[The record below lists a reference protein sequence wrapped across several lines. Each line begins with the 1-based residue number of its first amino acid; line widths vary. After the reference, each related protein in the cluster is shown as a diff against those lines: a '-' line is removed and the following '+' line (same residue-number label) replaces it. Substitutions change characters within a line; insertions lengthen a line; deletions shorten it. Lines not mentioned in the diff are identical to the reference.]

1 MPVSRFRLLVLLVAG
16 MASACGRT
24 TEAPTSDEILW
35 DTWGVPHI
43 YGSSEES
50 LFRGAGWA
58 QMESHG
64 NLILRLYGEA
74 RGRAAEYWGED
85 YLESDLFLRTMG
97 VPARGAEWLAGESE
111 QMRKN
116 LEAFADGINAY
127 AEANLELID
136 DEVEVVLPVTAA
148 DVLAH
153 GNRVIHFTFV
163 TGPGVV
169 RQARNAL
176 RAGIATG
183 PIPLE
188 APLGPRAAG
197 SLGSNTWAIG
207 PGRSA
212 SGNAMLLANPHLPWD
227 GLFLFWEAHMVGPGV
242 DVYGTTLVGVPG
254 IAIGFNDRL
263 GWSHTVN
270 TYDGADLF
278 AVELEGEGY
287 RFGDGTRAFVEREES
302 ILVRQSDGSLR
313 EEPLT
318 VRSSVHGPVVADDG
332 DRAVALRVAG
342 LEKPGMAG
350 EWWDMA
356 RATNLQEFEAAL
368 SRLQIPMF
376 NVMYA
381 DADGHILYVFNGSVP
396 RRAMGDV
403 ETWWGVVDGSDPSTL
418 WTEYHVYG
426 DLPRVLD
433 PEVGWLQN
441 ANDPPWTSTVPQT
454 LSPADFPAYVAP
466 TGMAARPQRSANM
479 LRADT
484 SITFDEVVRYKHST
498 VVEMADRVLDELLD
512 AVRASDDATAQEAAS
527 VLASWDHTVDASSR
541 GGLLFEEWLTRW
553 LRSES
558 GWSTPWSAQDPT
570 LTPDGIADEALAV
583 RLLAEAA
590 ADLLAER
597 GALDIA
603 WGDVHR
609 ARRNGFDVPVSGGPG
624 GPHGIFRVANFRELD
639 DGARVV
645 VQGDTYYSV
654 MEFGPDG
661 VNVRVLLAYGNAT
674 QPHSAHNGDQLALYA
689 RKEMRTPWRTRA
701 EIEANLES
709 RTVLW

>member
-1 MPVSRFRLLVLLVAG
+1 

-278 AVELEGEGY
+278 AVELEG
-287 RFGDGTRAFVEREES
+287 
-302 ILVRQSDGSLR
+302 
-313 EEPLT
+313 
-318 VRSSVHGPVVADDG
+318 
-332 DRAVALRVAG
+332 
-342 LEKPGMAG
+342 
-350 EWWDMA
+350 
-356 RATNLQEFEAAL
+356 
-368 SRLQIPMF
+368 
-376 NVMYA
+376 
-381 DADGHILYVFNGSVP
+381 
-396 RRAMGDV
+396 
-403 ETWWGVVDGSDPSTL
+403 
-418 WTEYHVYG
+418 
-426 DLPRVLD
+426 
-433 PEVGWLQN
+433 
-441 ANDPPWTSTVPQT
+441 
-454 LSPADFPAYVAP
+454 
-466 TGMAARPQRSANM
+466 
-479 LRADT
+479 
-484 SITFDEVVRYKHST
+484 
-498 VVEMADRVLDELLD
+498 
-512 AVRASDDATAQEAAS
+512 
-527 VLASWDHTVDASSR
+527 
-541 GGLLFEEWLTRW
+541 
-553 LRSES
+553 
-558 GWSTPWSAQDPT
+558 
-570 LTPDGIADEALAV
+570 
-583 RLLAEAA
+583 
-590 ADLLAER
+590 
-597 GALDIA
+597 
-603 WGDVHR
+603 
-609 ARRNGFDVPVSGGPG
+609 
-624 GPHGIFRVANFRELD
+624 
-639 DGARVV
+639 
-645 VQGDTYYSV
+645 
-654 MEFGPDG
+654 
-661 VNVRVLLAYGNAT
+661 
-674 QPHSAHNGDQLALYA
+674 
-689 RKEMRTPWRTRA
+689 
-701 EIEANLES
+701 
-709 RTVLW
+709 